1 MYRHFAKRAL
11 SASASVIIG
20 LLLSTGALATIE
32 QQVDDE
38 QEQITLNMR
47 GADITAVIQWIADL
61 TNKQI
66 ILDPRVR
73 GKITVLANKPMTVD
87 QAYQVFL
94 SALNVYGYAA
104 IDHEGILRIIPASHA
119 KTSPTS
125 VLDDFDKLGGGE
137 QAVYVFRPEQL
148 PANEL
153 VKVLKPLISNRGYIN
168 SLKQGNQIV
177 IADAGSNIKR
187 IAALIERID
196 SRGQLDLK
204 VIKLQ
209 YASAKTVADV
219 VISLLSADNKQDFT
233 IASDERSNSILMS
246 GDSATQHRVGKLIS
260 QLDQPISKS
269 SNTKVIYL
277 HYVDAKE
284 LLPILND
291 MAKPEPGEE
300 PFTRSI
306 SVNAS
311 ESANALIISA
321 PAPVLT
327 AMEEVIDQIDI
338 RRAQVLVEAVIVEV
352 SENFSQTLG
361 VEWNTSLSASQGL
374 EAITNFGLKT
384 VDPDSG
390 DATLLGR
397 GLSLGFYNNGSLRA
411 IIRALANEDDVNILS
426 TPSLLTLDNQEA
438 EILVGSNVPFITGQ
452 STGDAS
458 NTDNPFTTIERHD
471 IGLTLK
477 ITPKI
482 NEGDAV
488 TLDIVQE
495 METINQTLDVGQDI
509 ITNKRS
515 IKTKVLVEDESIL
528 VLGGLISDE
537 RSELVSKVP
546 VLGDLPLIG
555 GLFKTTKT
563 EINKKNLMVFIHPV
577 ILDSDEVNNNISE
590 QKYQLMK
597 NLREKYHSGK
607 FNQHES
613 ETTDDPY
620 QNFTSKNGNKT
631 NTDIE

>member
-1 MYRHFAKRAL
+1 MYRHFAKRVL
-11 SASASVIIG
+11 STLIICLLLSTSASAS
-20 LLLSTGALATIE
+20 LE
-32 QQVDDE
+32 RQVSDE
-38 QEQITLNMR
+38 PEQITLNMR
-47 GADITAVIQWIADL
+47 GADITTVIQWIADL
-61 TNKQI
+61 SNKQI

-73 GKITVLANKPMTVD
+73 GNITILANKPMTVD
-87 QAYQVFL
+87 EAYQVFL

-104 IDHEGILRIIPASHA
+104 IEHDGILRIIPASHA
-119 KTSPTS
+119 KISPSS
-125 VLDDFDKLGGGE
+125 VLDNFDKLGSGE

-153 VKVLKPLISNRGYIN
+153 VKVLKPLISNQGYIN

-187 IAALIERID
+187 ISALIERID

-209 YASAKTVADV
+209 HASAKTVADV
-219 VISLLSADNKQDFT
+219 VISLLNNDKNQDFT

-246 GDSATQHRVGKLIS
+246 GEATTQHRVGQLIS

-284 LLPILND
+284 LLPILSD
-291 MAKPEPGEE
+291 MAKPEPSAKS
-300 PFTRSI
+300 FTPLVSI
-306 SVNAS
+306 NAS

-321 PAPVLT
+321 PAPMLT

-374 EAITNFGLKT
+374 EAITNFGLKS
-384 VDPDSG
+384 VESG
-390 DATLLGR
+390 DNTLLGR

-411 IIRALANEDDVNILS
+411 IIRALANENDVNILS

-452 STGDAS
+452 STSDVS
-458 NTDNPFTTIERHD
+458 STNNPFTTIERHD

-482 NEGDAV
+482 NEGDAI

-495 METINQTLDVGQDI
+495 METINDSLDIGQDI

-515 IKTKVLVEDESIL
+515 IKTKVLVQDESIL

-537 RSELVSKVP
+537 RSELISKVP
-546 VLGDLPLIG
+546 VLGSLPLIG
-555 GLFKTTKT
+555 GLFRTTNT
-563 EINKKNLMVFIHPV
+563 ETHEKNLMVFIHPV
-577 ILDSDEVNNNISE
+577 ILDSNEVNKNISE

-597 NLREKYHSGK
+597 NLREKYHRGK

-613 ETTDDPY
+613 EVMDDPY
-620 QNFTSKNGNKT
+620 QNITRKT
-631 NTDIE
+631 GRNAK

>member
-1 MYRHFAKRAL
+1 MYCFFAKRAL
-11 SASASVIIG
+11 RVSASLILC
-20 LLLSTGALATIE
+20 LLLSTSTLAALE
-32 QQVDDE
+32 QPTRNDA
-38 QEQITLNMR
+38 EQITLNMR
-47 GADITAVIQWIADL
+47 DADIVAVIQWIADL

-73 GKITVLANKPMTVD
+73 GKITVLANKPMSVD
-87 QAYQVFL
+87 AAYQVFL

-104 IDHEGILRIIPASHA
+104 IEQDGILRIIPASHA
-119 KTSPTS
+119 KTSPS
-125 VLDDFDKLGGGE
+125 SILDNFDQLGGGE

-153 VKVLKPLISNRGYIN
+153 VKVLKPLISNRGYIS

-187 IAALIERID
+187 IAALIDRID

-209 YASAKTVADV
+209 HASAKTVADV
-219 VISLLSADNKQDFT
+219 VISLLTSDNNLDFT
-233 IASDERSNSILMS
+233 IASDERSNSVLMS
-246 GDSATQHRVGKLIS
+246 GDTATQLRVGKLIS

-269 SNTKVIYL
+269 ATTKVIYL

-291 MAKPEPGEE
+291 MAKPSPGEDLL
-300 PFTRSI
+300 TRAV

-321 PAPVLT
+321 PAPMLT
-327 AMEEVIDQIDI
+327 AMEDVIALIDI

-352 SENFSQTLG
+352 SEGFSQTLG

-390 DATLLGR
+390 DAKLLGR
-397 GLSLGFYNNGSLRA
+397 GLSLGFYNKGSLRA

-426 TPSLLTLDNQEA
+426 TPSLLTLDNEEA
-438 EILVGSNVPFITGQ
+438 EILVGSNVPFLTGQ
-452 STGDAS
+452 STGEAS
-458 NTDNPFTTIERHD
+458 NTNNPFNTIERHD
-471 IGLTLK
+471 IGLTLR

-482 NEGDAV
+482 NEGDAI

-495 METINQTLDVGQDI
+495 METINESLDIAQDI
-509 ITNKRS
+509 ITKKRS
-515 IKTKVLVEDESIL
+515 IKTKVLVQDEAIL

-546 VLGDLPLIG
+546 LLGDMPLIG
-555 GLFKTTKT
+555 GLFRTTKT
-563 EINKKNLMVFIHPV
+563 EISKKNLMVFIHPV
-577 ILDSDEVNNNISE
+577 IIDSDEVSNNISE
-590 QKYQLMK
+590 QKYRLMK
-597 NLREKYHSGK
+597 NLREKYSSGK
-607 FNQHES
+607 FNQHQS
-613 ETTDDPY
+613 DIIDDPY
-620 QNFTSKNGNKT
+620 QDLTNKT
-631 NTDIE
+631 EH